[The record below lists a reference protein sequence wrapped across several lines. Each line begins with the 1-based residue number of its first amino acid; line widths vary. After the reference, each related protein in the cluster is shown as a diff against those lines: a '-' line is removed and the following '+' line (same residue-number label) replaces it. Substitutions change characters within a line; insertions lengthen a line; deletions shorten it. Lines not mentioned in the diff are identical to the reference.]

1 MATYIALLRGI
12 NVGGNRKILMADLRQ
27 MCVSLGLR
35 GVATYVQSGNVVFDS
50 DDGDAAAVAAW
61 LEGAIAAMTGFEVAV
76 VVRTSADLARILAQE
91 PYPHGEP
98 KFVHVLFLRE
108 EGEETAVSNFTP
120 PPGSDDEYRID
131 GREIYIHYPNGAGR
145 SKLTGNYFERKLGV
159 VGTARNWR
167 TVQAL
172 LALAEKAER

>member
-1 MATYIALLRGI
+1 MATFIALLRGI

-27 MCVSLGLR
+27 MCAGLGLR
-35 GVATYVQSGNVVFDS
+35 GVATYVQSGNVVFESDDS
-50 DDGDAAAVAAW
+50 DPVAVVARLEAAI
-61 LEGAIAAMTGFEVAV
+61 LAMTGFEVAV
-76 VVRTSADLARILAQE
+76 VVRTSADLRRILALE
-91 PYPHGEP
+91 PYPNGEP

-108 EGEETAVSNFTP
+108 EAGETAVSTFTP
-120 PPGSDDEYRID
+120 PPGNSDEYRID
-131 GREIYIHYPNGAGR
+131 GHEIYIHYLNGAGQ

-172 LALAEKAER
+172 LALAEKPRK